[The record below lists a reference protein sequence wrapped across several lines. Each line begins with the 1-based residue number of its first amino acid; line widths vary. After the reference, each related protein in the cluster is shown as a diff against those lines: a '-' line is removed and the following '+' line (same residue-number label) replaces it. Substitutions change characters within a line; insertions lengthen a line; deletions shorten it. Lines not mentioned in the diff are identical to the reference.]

1 MDGGWGA
8 PRWIDRVTTSLKGTR
23 PGTLDQV
30 PMKTKIARILSLGA
44 LLASALSAHAGP
56 VVSGPGAVTMVQDG
70 LGGASAG
77 ISHTITVAGD
87 FTDVYQLAGLS
98 GWAIITSSLMTSGKN
113 TFGID
118 FFSASINGV
127 EFSLTQTAGG
137 GIADF
142 TERGNFDGTDLG
154 APFTLVVKGHAGD
167 GLADGTAINATYS
180 GSVNMSAVPEP
191 ASLALAAIGLCAA
204 GVATRRR
211 KSR

>member
-1 MDGGWGA
+1 MDEGWGA
-8 PRWIDRVTTSLKGTR
+8 PLRIDRVATSLKGSRLST
-23 PGTLDQV
+23 PDQV
-30 PMKTKIARILSLGA
+30 SMKTKIARILSLGA
-44 LLASALSAHAGP
+44 LLVAALGAHAGP
-56 VVSGPGAVTMVQDG
+56 VVSGPGAVTMVLDG
-70 LGGASAG
+70 QGGASAG

-87 FTDVYQLAGLS
+87 FTDVYQLNGLS
-98 GWAIITSSLMTSGKN
+98 GWAIITSSLMTSGKS

-127 EFSLTQTAGG
+127 DFLLTQTAGS

-154 APFTLVVKGHAGD
+154 SPFTLVVKGHAGD

-180 GSVNMSAVPEP
+180 GSINMSAVPEP

-204 GVATRRR
+204 GLVTRRR